1 LDEHGEHLL
10 LKCKAAKKLWHALNL
25 DGCKMKGAELMDPRL
40 LIEEILSIYAFC
52 CVGAGGTHGIN
63 QL

>member
-1 LDEHGEHLL
+1 
-10 LKCKAAKKLWHALNL
+10 
-25 DGCKMKGAELMDPRL
+25 MKGAELMDPRL